1 MYFIQENNQLI
12 KNIGRRAI
20 SGNSCI
26 LDSNIFV

>member
-1 MYFIQENNQLI
+1 MYFIQGNNQLI